1 MENEETGDTK
11 KKLITLE
18 ELEIR
23 SIERS
28 TAPYY
33 RWLNHLLT
41 LSSLQLT
48 LLVAFG
54 ENYISGR
61 LIHPELLA
69 LCWVCLSLAVVC
81 GVFSTRSE
89 YKTHLASA
97 YELRRARNT
106 QSEAQ
111 AARFAYKPTYPHW
124 SHYYLSRA
132 MLVFFLAATIA
143 LCTFAI
149 ANLYS
154 KPQLETPATSRPYP

>member
-1 MENEETGDTK
+1 MQTEQSDNAQT
-11 KKLITLE
+11 KLITLD
-18 ELEIR
+18 EIETR
-23 SIERS
+23 LIQQS

-61 LIHPELLA
+61 LVHPELLA
-69 LCWVCLSLAVVC
+69 LCWVCLSLSVVF
-81 GVFSTRSE
+81 GVLSTRAE
-89 YKTHLASA
+89 YKTPLDAA
-97 YELRRARNT
+97 GELRRVRRT
-106 QSEAQ
+106 QSEAA
-111 AARFAYKPTYPHW
+111 AARLAHKSAYPHW

-132 MLVFFLAATIA
+132 MLVFFLVATIA
-143 LCTFAI
+143 LCAFAI

-154 KPQLETPATSRPYP
+154 KPQLETAATSRSYP